1 MRVLRFALASAIW
14 VIVWKVGII
23 TAQRPKR
30 KCQSEYMYSR
40 IQLCPS
46 LTPKYK
52 CIRVQE
58 YDQGKFV
65 ERVHRHVP
73 KHKLAWKNYWAL
85 LRTLVLRYEEATDE
99 QIVNAYLVRRGRDA
113 KRYHHGAIRVE
124 YPEPGV
130 HRSYCGE
137 NVLAWIDTVV
147 LPEDFRPVLAAER
160 TLLPSIS
167 APF

>member
-1 MRVLRFALASAIW
+1 
-14 VIVWKVGII
+14 
-23 TAQRPKR
+23 
-30 KCQSEYMYSR
+30 MYSE

-46 LTPKYK
+46 LTPKCK

-147 LPEDFRPVLAAER
+147 LPEDFRPAAMNEKD
-160 TLLPSIS
+160 
-167 APF
+167 